1 MIVDV
6 KKYVMKNI
14 NSMQVVGV
22 LKCCLI
28 YYVIRKG
35 LIIR

>member
-14 NSMQVVGV
+14 NSMQVVRV

-35 LIIR
+35 